1 MSAGRESLGEAL
13 SLWDFAARRWPWRYR
28 IAKRALLV
36 EGVTLSGSAL
46 RRARDAA
53 WMGIHLPPVPFSA
66 TEFERDG
73 DFFLG
78 RIVKKN
84 VLPAME
90 KGEDLRDY
98 LSRIW
103 ETLCAMR
110 PSDAPWSWEYYVVYA
125 NTKGKGPGLFSL
137 EEQARETEAKDV
149 VLRGH
154 VILDKLGKMI
164 MRGLRRGEYFVSGR
178 RNGANRGEICVDD
191 LACLAVDLMGGRLVG
206 GSSVY
211 EDIVLRRLLEDVAPS
226 SPGRA
231 KITPMESNGQAITQ
245 RKNKKTEE
253 KYKVIKKI
261 VNDKYGSENPNGV
274 DQKVIAG
281 FVDEVIKLPPYNY
294 ADGVKFDVVARALGW
309 RK

>member
-1 MSAGRESLGEAL
+1 
-13 SLWDFAARRWPWRYR
+13 
-28 IAKRALLV
+28 
-36 EGVTLSGSAL
+36 
-46 RRARDAA
+46 
-53 WMGIHLPPVPFSA
+53 
-66 TEFERDG
+66 
-73 DFFLG
+73 
-78 RIVKKN
+78 
-84 VLPAME
+84 
-90 KGEDLRDY
+90 
-98 LSRIW
+98 
-103 ETLCAMR
+103 
-110 PSDAPWSWEYYVVYA
+110 
-125 NTKGKGPGLFSL
+125 
-137 EEQARETEAKDV
+137 
-149 VLRGH
+149 
-154 VILDKLGKMI
+154 
-164 MRGLRRGEYFVSGR
+164 
-178 RNGANRGEICVDD
+178 
-191 LACLAVDLMGGRLVG
+191 MGGRLVG